1 MTQKEI
7 MHILRVNTQ
16 RKKNNFRVK
25 GKIFGTKGLKIL
37 LQFTRPELLKKR
49 RLPIGQLAMETHLFD
64 V

>member
-1 MTQKEI
+1 

-16 RKKNNFRVK
+16 RKKKKNNLRVK

-49 RLPIGQLAMETHLFD
+49 RLPIGQLTMKTHLFD